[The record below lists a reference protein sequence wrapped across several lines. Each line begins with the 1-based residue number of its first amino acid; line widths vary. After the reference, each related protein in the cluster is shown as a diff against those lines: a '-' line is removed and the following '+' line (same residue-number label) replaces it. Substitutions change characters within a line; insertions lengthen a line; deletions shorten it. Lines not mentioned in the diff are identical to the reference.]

1 MEEALREKH
10 TSSHRFESCPDYQ
23 VERTV
28 SLRMETTIK
37 RAYVILYLK

>member
-1 MEEALREKH
+1 MSRVGRYTPVWFDSTNH
-10 TSSHRFESCPDYQ
+10 NQ